1 MKGLDKEVEDII
13 LSKKSKI
20 DILFVVYKLQSVI
33 DANSLYNILSD
44 IDRSKFNINILLL
57 CKSQYSIDFDAEINY
72 LYETENCF
80 WDSMLNN
87 NLNLESFFYKQ
98 YDIVISYSGI
108 ITSELIYKLDSS
120 VYKLAYMS
128 GEFIDNHKG
137 YTIDY

>member
-80 WDSMLNN
+80 G
-87 NLNLESFFYKQ
+87 
-98 YDIVISYSGI
+98 IVC
-108 ITSELIYKLDSS
+108 
-120 VYKLAYMS
+120 
-128 GEFIDNHKG
+128 
-137 YTIDY
+137 

>member
-57 CKSQYSIDFDAEINY
+57 CKSQYSIDR
-72 LYETENCF
+72 
-80 WDSMLNN
+80 
-87 NLNLESFFYKQ
+87 K
-98 YDIVISYSGI
+98 
-108 ITSELIYKLDSS
+108 S
-120 VYKLAYMS
+120 VV
-128 GEFIDNHKG
+128 
-137 YTIDY
+137 